1 MDRRAAMAV
10 LTGTLVAVLFAAVA
24 TGGEVEFADGAP
36 SFVSESAPAEPRTIT
51 PAIATETGIEPRAP
65 LELPAIVELIARLV
79 FYGCLIVFA
88 VALAVFAWRYRP
100 RLRWPRR
107 RRRPPTDFDVLDD
120 VAASV
125 TADADAQL
133 AALHRGAPRNA
144 IVECWIRL
152 EGAVIAAGV
161 DRVPADTSA
170 ELTQRVL
177 STHQVDR
184 AAISALAALYREAR
198 FSEHPMGEESRL
210 AAIRALDAVH
220 DGLRSEL
227 DA

>member
-1 MDRRAAMAV
+1 MVV

-36 SFVSESAPAEPRTIT
+36 SFVSESAPAEPRTTIA
-51 PAIATETGIEPRAP
+51 PIATESGIEPRAP
-65 LELPAIVELIARLV
+65 FESPAIVELIARVV

-88 VALAVFAWRYRP
+88 VTLAVFAWRHRP

-107 RRRPPTDFDVLDD
+107 RRRPPTDFDVLDE

-144 IVECWIRL
+144 IVECWLRL
-152 EGAVIAAGV
+152 EAAVIAAGV
-161 DRVPADTSA
+161 DRAPADTSA

-177 STHQVDR
+177 STHHVDR

-227 DA
+227 DAVVTS

>member
-1 MDRRAAMAV
+1 MVV

-36 SFVSESAPAEPRTIT
+36 SFVSESAPAEPRATI
-51 PAIATETGIEPRAP
+51 PPIVTETGIEPRAP
-65 LELPAIVELIARLV
+65 LELPAVVELIARVV
-79 FYGCLIVFA
+79 FYGCLVVFA
-88 VALAVFAWRYRP
+88 VAVAIFAWRHRP

-107 RRRPPTDFDVLDD
+107 GRRPRADFDVLDD

-144 IVECWIRL
+144 IVECWLRL

-177 STHQVDR
+177 STHHVDR
-184 AAISALAALYREAR
+184 TAISALAALYREAR

-210 AAIRALDAVH
+210 AAIQALDAVH

-227 DA
+227 ESVVATS